1 MFYLILELYLG
12 ERIRD
17 MRILH
22 TSDWHLGQR
31 LVNLERTE
39 EHQYFLNWLLQVIE
53 DEQVE
58 VLLMSGDV
66 FDTGS
71 PSNTAFKLYY
81 DFLRKVCATCCRHI
95 IITGGNH
102 DSVSTLNAPKELLEC
117 FNIRVVGG
125 ATADPLDELIELHDE
140 AGNLQLTVCA
150 VPFLRDKDV
159 RLSVPGESYEEREAR
174 IKQGIAAHYEAFV
187 PHVQKYKQQHVPV
200 IAMGHLF
207 AAGGSASDSE
217 KDIHVG
223 NLGQIGA
230 DQFPKEFDYVALG
243 HLHRPQKV
251 NNAHHIRY
259 SGSPIPL
266 SFSEVTDKKVVY
278 VLDFENG
285 KLADLRELEIPC
297 CRKLVRFKGSLE
309 KVKQQLVVYDNSAYT
324 LPAWAE
330 IQIELESPL
339 PDLNQQLEEVLALK
353 PELQVLIHRP
363 PIIQSARQALEQQVK
378 DKVDLHTLSEK
389 DVFRKRCESSFPD
402 ADHTE
407 LLSTFSELMEL
418 MGQAEAN

>member
-1 MFYLILELYLG
+1 
-12 ERIRD
+12 

-39 EHQYFLNWLLQVIE
+39 EHQHFLNWLLQTLE
-53 DEQVE
+53 NEQVE
-58 VLLMSGDV
+58 VLIMSGDV

-81 DFLRKVCATCCRHI
+81 DFLRKVCTTCCRHI

-102 DSVSTLNAPKELLEC
+102 DSVSTLSAPKELLEC
-117 FNIRVVGG
+117 FNIHVIGG
-125 ATADPLDELIELHDE
+125 ATTDPLDELIELYDK
-140 AGNLQLTVCA
+140 AGKLQLVVCA
-150 VPFLRDKDV
+150 VPFLRDRDV
-159 RLSVPGESYEEREAR
+159 RLSVSGETYEEREVR

-187 PHVQKYKQQHVPV
+187 PHVQQYKQQSVPV

-217 KDIHVG
+217 KEIHVG

-251 NNAHHIRY
+251 NNTHHIRY

-266 SFSEVTDKKVVY
+266 SFSEVTDKKVVFI
-278 VLDFENG
+278 LDFDAD
-285 KLADLRELEIPC
+285 KLTELRELEIPC
-297 CRKLVRFKGSLE
+297 CRKLVRFKGSLD
-309 KVKQQLVVYDNSAYT
+309 KVKQQLVLFDNSANH

-330 IQIELESPL
+330 IQVELDSHL

-353 PELQVLIHRP
+353 PEVQVLIHRP
-363 PIIQSARQALEQQVK
+363 PIIKANRQTLEQQVQQET
-378 DKVDLHTLSEK
+378 DLHILSEK
-389 DVFRKRCESSFPD
+389 DVFLKRCESSLPD
-402 ADHTE
+402 GDHTE
-407 LLSTFSELMEL
+407 LVSTFSELLEL
-418 MGQAEAN
+418 MGQAEES